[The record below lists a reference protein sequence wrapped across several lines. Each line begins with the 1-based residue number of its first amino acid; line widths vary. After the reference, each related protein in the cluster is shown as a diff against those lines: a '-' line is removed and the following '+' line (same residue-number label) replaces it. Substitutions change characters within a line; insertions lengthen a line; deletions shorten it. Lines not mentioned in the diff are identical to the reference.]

1 MNISLLQTLILLTLL
16 ITIPFGLSA
25 QQSITDE
32 SPILANADII
42 KSTNSR
48 PKYPFREIHREE
60 IPDYYRH
67 HKKLSSNYEG
77 YAIELTTSD
86 LPLKRNYFLF
96 NQFGNVNYD
105 KLNEGGYSYCIL
117 ANFSSKKSVEHFL
130 ETIILPKAPEARL
143 IEYKKGKR
151 KYL

>member
-1 MNISLLQTLILLTLL
+1 MTRTLRQILIPLTLL
-16 ITIPFGLSA
+16 ITVSFSLSA
-25 QQSITDE
+25 QQSISDE
-32 SPILANADII
+32 SPILANADLI
-42 KSTNSR
+42 KPNTSR
-48 PKYPFREIHREE
+48 PKYPFREVKREE

-67 HKKLSSNYEG
+67 HKKLSSEYEG

-96 NQFGNVNYD
+96 DQFGNVNYD
-105 KLNEGGYSYCIL
+105 KLEDGGYSYCIL
-117 ANFSSKKSVEHFL
+117 AKFSSKKSVEHFL

-143 IEYKKGKR
+143 IEYKNGKR